1 LSFFFILVP
10 LMISSAKQA
19 PRNVSWSHMHTP
31 YMISKQGGKV
41 FMKQVVVNPSLNLKG
56 RLYKTCLIVLDR
68 QGIDEILGMNWMKRH
83 KAPPDTVARIIH
95 LDSPEH
101 GGVPLLLALPPM
113 TNAFIHHTTAQ
124 NLEDIPV
131 TFEFPKDLPGMPPD

>member
-1 LSFFFILVP
+1 
-10 LMISSAKQA
+10 
-19 PRNVSWSHMHTP
+19 
-31 YMISKQGGKV
+31 MISKQGGKV

-83 KAPPDTVARIIH
+83 KAPPDTAARIIH

-131 TFEFPKDLPGMPPD
+131 TFEFPKDLPGMPPDQDVEFTIELQPGTAPISRRPYKMTPKELV